1 MQDTQERAAWIEPK
15 IETLD
20 IDETN
25 AAPGR
30 GRDGGLGVPDCT
42 KS

>member
-1 MQDTQERAAWIEPK
+1 MQDNLERAAWIEPK

-20 IDETN
+20 VEETN

-30 GRDGGLGVPDCT
+30 GRDGGVITVDCT
-42 KS
+42 RS